1 MTIMTISERGDI
13 EKDFTFDQIVQ
24 DLTTI
29 KNQLTSLGLFEAFKK
44 QLAKDFEQSSFAVE
58 VIASLEPDYA
68 HIHRKLVLELER
80 SQKNNM
86 MKLLNRID
94 ISEAQLKK
102 YVNKQKEESR
112 LSVMAE
118 LIIKRVLQK
127 VVIRQFYK
135 SSEQRE

>member
-1 MTIMTISERGDI
+1 MTISERGDI

-29 KNQLTSLGLFEAFKK
+29 KNQLTSRGLFEAFKK
-44 QLAKDFEQSSFAVE
+44 QLAKDFEQSSFPVE

>member
-1 MTIMTISERGDI
+1 MTISERGDI
-13 EKDFTFDQIVQ
+13 EKDFTFDQRVQ

-29 KNQLTSLGLFEAFKK
+29 KNQLTSRGLFEAFKK
-44 QLAKDFEQSSFAVE
+44 QLAKDFEQSSFPVE

>member
-1 MTIMTISERGDI
+1 MTISERGDI

-44 QLAKDFEQSSFAVE
+44 QLAKDFEQSSFPVE

>member
-1 MTIMTISERGDI
+1 MTISERGDI